1 MALHKIKDF
10 DPDYMTHFDED
21 VIGLDL
27 YSGNDKVGTVD
38 DILVD
43 DNGSF
48 RYFVI
53 HTGAWILGKKTL
65 LPIGRARVATNERRV
80 YADGLSK
87 SQIENLPEYDSNSTV
102 DYDREERTRDVYRSP
117 MTAGTGVAAGA
128 GMGANTSP
136 MAMDNATMTG
146 SDLPAPPPGM
156 TAVDT
161 VTTTRKMPTAPA
173 ATDSMPMVAPAMPH
187 RDDYSYDRDADLYDM
202 NHNDRQT
209 LKLYEERLIA
219 NKVRQKTG
227 EVSIGKH
234 VETENAT
241 VSVPVEKERV
251 VIERTPGNGQAV
263 IPGEATFQSGEV
275 ARMEVYEETPEI
287 RKEAY
292 VREEVSI
299 RKEVEHE
306 TVEAHEQLRR
316 EELDIEKEGRT
327 IDERNAV

>member
-1 MALHKIKDF
+1 MSLHKIKDF
-10 DPDYMTHFDED
+10 DPNYADHFDED

-65 LPIGRARVATNERRV
+65 LPIGRARVAKNERRV

-87 SQIENLPEYDSNSTV
+87 SQIENLPEYDQHSTV
-102 DYDREERTRDVYRSP
+102 DYDREERTRDVYRSTTP
-117 MTAGTGVAAGA
+117 GVASTAGM

-136 MAMDNATMTG
+136 MAMDNAMMTG
-146 SDLPAPPPGM
+146 TSATDLPAPPPGM
-156 TAVDT
+156 TAID
-161 VTTTRKMPTAPA
+161 TTTTQREMPMDATAP
-173 ATDSMPMVAPAMPH
+173 TSGMVH
-187 RDDYSYDRDADLYDM
+187 RDDYSYDRDLDLYNLDR
-202 NHNDRQT
+202 HNSQT

-219 NKVRQKTG
+219 NKTRQKTG
-227 EVSIGKH
+227 EVSVGKH
-234 VETENAT
+234 VETESTT

-251 VIERTPGNGQAV
+251 VIERTPGDGRAV
-263 IPGEATFQSGEV
+263 APGEATFQAGEV
-275 ARMEVYEETPEI
+275 ARMEVYEETPDI
-287 RKEAY
+287 HKEAY

-299 RKEVEHE
+299 RKEVDRE
-306 TVEAHEQLRR
+306 TVEAREELRR
-316 EELDIEKEGRT
+316 EELDIDKEGST
-327 IDERNAV
+327 IDERKTA

>member
-10 DPDYMTHFDED
+10 DPDYMERFDDD

-65 LPIGRARVATNERRV
+65 LPIGRARIATNERRV

-87 SQIENLPEYDSNSTV
+87 SQIESLPEYDENSTV

-117 MTAGTGVAAGA
+117 IAAGM

-136 MAMDNATMTG
+136 MGMDTTMTG
-146 SDLPAPPPGM
+146 ADLAPPPPGM

-161 VTTTRKMPTAPA
+161 VTTTRSMPAPA
-173 ATDSMPMVAPAMPH
+173 PVATDAMPMVTPAMTQ

-202 NHNDRQT
+202 NHSDRQT

-219 NKVRQKTG
+219 NKIRQKTG

-234 VETENAT
+234 VETENTT

-251 VIERTPGNGQAV
+251 VIERTPGSGRAV
-263 IPGEATFQSGEV
+263 TPSEATFQSGEV
-275 ARMEVYEETPEI
+275 ARMEVYEETPDI

-299 RKEVEHE
+299 HKEVDRE

-316 EELDIEKEGRT
+316 EELDIDKEGT
-327 IDERNAV
+327 KIDERNAA

>member
-10 DPDYMTHFDED
+10 DPDYMERFDED
-21 VIGLDL
+21 IIGLDL

-65 LPIGRARVATNERRV
+65 LPIGRARVASNERRV

-87 SQIENLPEYDSNSTV
+87 SQIESLPEYDEDSTV
-102 DYDREERTRDVYRSP
+102 DFDREERTRDVYRSP
-117 MTAGTGVAAGA
+117 MTAGM

-136 MAMDNATMTG
+136 MGMDTTMTG
-146 SDLPAPPPGM
+146 ADLAPPPPGM

-161 VTTTRKMPTAPA
+161 VTTTRAMPVDAPA
-173 ATDSMPMVAPAMPH
+173 ATDTMPTMPPTMPH
-187 RDDYSYDRDADLYDM
+187 RDDYTYDRDADLYDM
-202 NHNDRQT
+202 SHGDRQT

-234 VETENAT
+234 VEIENAT

-263 IPGEATFQSGEV
+263 MPGEATFQSGEV
-275 ARMEVYEETPEI
+275 ARMEVYEETPDI

-306 TVEAHEQLRR
+306 TIEAREQLRR
-316 EELDIEKEGRT
+316 EELDIDKEGRT
-327 IDERNAV
+327 IDERNAA

>member
-10 DPDYMTHFDED
+10 DPDYMERFDED
-21 VIGLDL
+21 IIGLDL

-87 SQIENLPEYDSNSTV
+87 SQIENLPEYDENSTI
-102 DYDREERTRDVYRSP
+102 DFDREERTRDVYRSP

-136 MAMDNATMTG
+136 MAMDDTTMTG

-161 VTTTRKMPTAPA
+161 FTTTRAMQS
-173 ATDSMPMVAPAMPH
+173 TDPMPMVSPAMTQ
-187 RDDYSYDRDADLYDM
+187 RDDYSYDRDADLYDI
-202 NHNDRQT
+202 NHPDRQT

-219 NKVRQKTG
+219 NKTRQKTG

-251 VIERTPGNGQAV
+251 VIERTPGDGRV
-263 IPGEATFQSGEV
+263 VTPGEATFQSGEV
-275 ARMEVYEETPEI
+275 ARMEVYEETPDI
-287 RKEAY
+287 HKEAY

-299 RKEVEHE
+299 RKEVNVE

-316 EELDIEKEGRT
+316 EELDIDKEGRT
-327 IDERNAV
+327 IDERNIA

>member
-10 DPDYMTHFDED
+10 DPDYMERFDED
-21 VIGLDL
+21 IIGLDL
-27 YSGNDKVGTVD
+27 YSGTEKVGTVD

-65 LPIGRARVATNERRV
+65 LPIGRARVATSERRV

-87 SQIENLPEYDSNSTV
+87 SQIESLPEYDEDSTV
-102 DYDREERTRDVYRSP
+102 DFDREERTRDVYRSP
-117 MTAGTGVAAGA
+117 MTAGM

-136 MAMDNATMTG
+136 MGMDTTMTG
-146 SDLPAPPPGM
+146 ADLAPPPPGM

-161 VTTTRKMPTAPA
+161 VTTTRAMPVDVP
-173 ATDSMPMVAPAMPH
+173 ATDAMPMVSPAMPH

-202 NHNDRQT
+202 NHSDLQT

-234 VETENAT
+234 VETETAS
-241 VSVPVEKERV
+241 VSVPLEKERV
-251 VIERTPGNGQAV
+251 VIERTPGDGRAV
-263 IPGEATFQSGEV
+263 MPGEATFQSGEV

-292 VREEVSI
+292 IREEVSI

-306 TVEAHEQLRR
+306 TVEAREQLRR
-316 EELDIEKEGRT
+316 EELDIDKEGLT
-327 IDERNAV
+327 IDERNAA

>member
-10 DPDYMTHFDED
+10 DPDYMEQFDDD

-53 HTGAWILGKKTL
+53 HTGGWILGKKTL

-87 SQIENLPEYDSNSTV
+87 SQIESLPEYDENSTV

-117 MTAGTGVAAGA
+117 MTAG
-128 GMGANTSP
+128 MGANTSP
-136 MAMDNATMTG
+136 MGMDTTMTG
-146 SDLPAPPPGM
+146 ADLAPPPPGM

-161 VTTTRKMPTAPA
+161 ITTTRSIPTPAPA
-173 ATDSMPMVAPAMPH
+173 ASEAMPMVSPAMPH

-202 NHNDRQT
+202 SHSDRQT

-219 NKVRQKTG
+219 NKTRQKTG
-227 EVSIGKH
+227 EVAIGKH

-251 VIERTPGNGQAV
+251 VIERTPGSGRAV
-263 IPGEATFQSGEV
+263 TPGEATFQSGEV
-275 ARMEVYEETPEI
+275 ARVEVYAETPDI

-316 EELDIEKEGRT
+316 EELDIDKEGRT
-327 IDERNAV
+327 LDNERNVA

>member
-1 MALHKIKDF
+1 MALNKIKDF
-10 DPDYMTHFDED
+10 DPDYMERFDED

-27 YSGNDKVGTVD
+27 YCGNDKVGTVD

-87 SQIENLPEYDSNSTV
+87 SQIESLPEYDENSTV

-117 MTAGTGVAAGA
+117 MTAG
-128 GMGANTSP
+128 MGANTSP
-136 MAMDNATMTG
+136 MAMDTTMG
-146 SDLPAPPPGM
+146 SDSPAPPSGM

-161 VTTTRKMPTAPA
+161 VTTTTRAMPANDA
-173 ATDSMPMVAPAMPH
+173 MPMVSPTMPH

-202 NHNDRQT
+202 NHSDRQT

-241 VSVPVEKERV
+241 VSVPIEKERV
-251 VIERTPGNGQAV
+251 VIERTPGSGKV
-263 IPGEATFQSGEV
+263 VSPGEATFQSGEV

-287 RKEAY
+287 HKEAY

-299 RKEVEHE
+299 RKEVDRE

-316 EELDIEKEGRT
+316 EELDIDKEGVTRT
-327 IDERNAV
+327 DRNAA

>member
-10 DPDYMTHFDED
+10 DPDYMERFDDD

-87 SQIENLPEYDSNSTV
+87 SQIESLPAYDEHNTV

-136 MAMDNATMTG
+136 MAMDTTMTG
-146 SDLPAPPPGM
+146 SDLPVPPGM

-161 VTTTRKMPTAPA
+161 FTPTTPA
-173 ATDSMPMVAPAMPH
+173 ASDTMPMGTPAMPH
-187 RDDYSYDRDADLYDM
+187 RDDYSYDRDTDLYDM
-202 NHNDRQT
+202 NHPDRQT

-219 NKVRQKTG
+219 NKIRQKTG

-234 VETENAT
+234 VETENT
-241 VSVPVEKERV
+241 SVSVPLEKERV
-251 VIERTPGNGQAV
+251 VIERTPGSGQV
-263 IPGEATFQSGEV
+263 VSPTEATFQSGEV
-275 ARMEVYEETPEI
+275 ARIEVYEETPDI
-287 RKEAY
+287 RKETY

-299 RKEVEHE
+299 RKEVDRE
-306 TVEAHEQLRR
+306 TVEANEQLRR
-316 EELDIEKEGRT
+316 EELDIDKEGRT
-327 IDERNAV
+327 IDERNAA

>member
-10 DPDYMTHFDED
+10 DPDYMERFDDD

-27 YSGNDKVGTVD
+27 YCGNDKIGTVD

-87 SQIENLPEYDSNSTV
+87 SQVESLPEYDEDSTV
-102 DYDREERTRDVYRSP
+102 DFDREERTRDVYRSP
-117 MTAGTGVAAGA
+117 MNVGTGVAAGA

-136 MAMDNATMTG
+136 MGMDTTMTG
-146 SDLPAPPPGM
+146 ADLAPPPPGM
-156 TAVDT
+156 TAIDT
-161 VTTTRKMPTAPA
+161 VTTTTPA
-173 ATDSMPMVAPAMPH
+173 ATDAMPMVSPTMLS
-187 RDDYSYDRDADLYDM
+187 RDDYSYDRDADLYDL
-202 NHNDRQT
+202 NHRDRQT

-219 NKVRQKTG
+219 NKTRQKTG

-234 VETENAT
+234 IETENAT
-241 VSVPVEKERV
+241 VYVPVEKERV
-251 VIERTPGNGQAV
+251 VIERTPGSDRAV
-263 IPGEATFQSGEV
+263 TPGEATFQSGEV
-275 ARMEVYEETPEI
+275 ARMEVYEETPDI

-299 RKEVEHE
+299 RKEVDRE

-316 EELDIEKEGRT
+316 EELDIDKEGQT
-327 IDERNAV
+327 IDERNAA